1 MINHVFQLVAPK
13 QISVKFQSISLS
25 ERHVVVR
32 PTYLSICAADQRYFN
47 GFRSK
52 ESLKKKLPMA
62 LIHEACGQVVSDP
75 TGRYQKADKVLLVPL
90 EPSVE
95 DDTIT
100 ANYLSSSRFRACLLY
115 TSRCV

>member
-90 EPSVE
+90 E
-95 DDTIT
+95 
-100 ANYLSSSRFRACLLY
+100 
-115 TSRCV
+115 RCV